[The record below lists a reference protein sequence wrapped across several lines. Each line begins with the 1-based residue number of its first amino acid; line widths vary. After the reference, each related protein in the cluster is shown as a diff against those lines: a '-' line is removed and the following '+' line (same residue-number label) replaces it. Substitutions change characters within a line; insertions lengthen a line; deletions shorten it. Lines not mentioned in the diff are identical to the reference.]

1 MNEISKNPA
10 AVELGKRGGK
20 KTAERGPEYYAALQ
34 AKREKRGGG
43 RPKNPPKAAYEGKL
57 KIADIEIDC
66 AVLDDGTRVL
76 SQRGV
81 GRALGRKHGGLDFRR
96 GGGELPIYLGASNLK
111 PFIDSSLES
120 VVSKPIVYR
129 GTAYIA
135 HGIPAST
142 LPEICAVW
150 LKARDAGV
158 LKSNQLSIAAKAD
171 MLIRA
176 LAGVAMVA
184 LVDEATGYQAYRD
197 RDALQQILDRFLRK
211 ELAAWAKRFPDEF
224 YQQMFRLRGWE
235 WKGMKVNR
243 PQVVGKYTNDL
254 VWERLAP
261 GIRAELE
268 NRNPKNE
275 RGRRAG
281 AHHQWL
287 TEDIGHPALAQHLY
301 ALIGLMRVSENK
313 DWEGFY
319 RMVQKAYPKKG
330 ETLFLPLPES
340 SK

>member
-1 MNEISKNPA
+1 M
-10 AVELGKRGGK
+10 
-20 KTAERGPEYYAALQ
+20 
-34 AKREKRGGG
+34 GGG
-43 RPKNPPKAAYEGKL
+43 RPKNPPKAVYEGKL
-57 KIADIEIDC
+57 KIADFEIDC
-66 AVLDDGTRVL
+66 AVLEDGTRVL

-81 GRALGRKHGGLDFRR
+81 GRALGRRHGGGDYRR

-111 PFIDSSLES
+111 PFIDEELAS
-120 VVSKPIVYR
+120 VVSKPLVYR
-129 GTAYIA
+129 TAAYTA
-135 HGIPAST
+135 HGLPAEQ
-142 LPEICAVW
+142 LPRICDVW

-158 LKSNQLSIAAKAD
+158 LKTNQLAIAAKAD
-171 MLIRA
+171 ALIRS

-184 LVDEATGYQAYRD
+184 LVDEATGYQAIRD
-197 RDALQQILDRFLRK
+197 RDALQQILDRFLKK

-243 PQVVGKYTNDL
+243 PQVVGHYTNDL

-268 NRNPKNE
+268 HRNPKND
-275 RGRRAG
+275 RGQRANK
-281 AHHQWL
+281 HHQWL
-287 TEDIGHPALAQHLY
+287 TEDVGHPALAQHLY
-301 ALIGLMRVSENK
+301 ALIGLMRVSEK
-313 DWEGFY
+313 GDWEGFY

-340 SK
+340 SR